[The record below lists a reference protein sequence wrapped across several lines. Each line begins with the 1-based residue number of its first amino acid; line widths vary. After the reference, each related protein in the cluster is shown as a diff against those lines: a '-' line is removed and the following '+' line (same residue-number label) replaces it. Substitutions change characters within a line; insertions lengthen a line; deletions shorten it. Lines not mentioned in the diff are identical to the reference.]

1 MIIFACGTERVWLKC
16 FFKVTGDKMQLNVA
30 EILWDYWD
38 TSCIIVHAIVSA
50 LNKFYVHLYD
60 I

>member
-1 MIIFACGTERVWLKC
+1 
-16 FFKVTGDKMQLNVA
+16 MQLNVA